1 MAEFLTDAWFEM
13 VTKQTNEFGDLNLTP
28 AMQNIHLNVQ
38 VNDANCDTGL
48 CLKHG
53 EIHKGID
60 ESAETTVVLPLQL
73 LVSIIKKMDTG
84 MAMQAFIEGDI
95 KVLGDMSQLMALRMA
110 RVSDEQKELL
120 TGILL
125 KTNLVG

>member
-13 VTKQTNEFGDLNLTP
+13 VTKQTKEFGDLNLTP

-38 VNDANCDTGL
+38 VSDANCETSL
-48 CLKHG
+48 CFKNG

-60 ESAETTVVLPLQL
+60 ETAETTVVLPLQL
-73 LVSIIKKMDTG
+73 LVSMIKKMDTN
-84 MAMQAFIEGDI
+84 MAMKAFIEGDI

-110 RVSDEQKELL
+110 RVSDEQKALL
-120 TGILL
+120 AKILL
-125 KTNLVG
+125 KTNLVC